1 MLLHV
6 SFLLIKLEYGKSK
19 GEILNFTN
27 TRQQFDTR
35 TMKMDTQISSK
46 TLKHILLMEGFLK
59 KLGVT
64 CMNSYISHRRRGLL
78 HCMRREERVATLH
91 CMLTVKL

>member
-35 TMKMDTQISSK
+35 TMKVDTEISSK

-64 CMNSYISHRRRGLL
+64 CMNSYISHRRRRVIAL
-78 HCMRREERVATLH
+78 HEKRRKSSYASLH
-91 CMLTVKL
+91 VDS